1 MASPISHI
9 CTSMPAALMP
19 VFVASF
25 TAARR
30 GSNFGS
36 NATVQAQSMIRP
48 ERGTKNMNENTSKT
62 ANKDVY
68 YSMSNTAVIVKIQDE
83 RERSHIENLA
93 DCR

>member
-48 ERGTKNMNENTSKT
+48 ERRTKNMNKDTRKN
-62 ANKDVY
+62 ANKKVY
-68 YSMSNTAVIVKIQDE
+68 YNMNNTALIVKIHEE
-83 RERSHIENLA
+83 RERSHNENLA
-93 DCR
+93 DYR

>member
-48 ERGTKNMNENTSKT
+48 ERRTKNMNKDTRKNASK
-62 ANKDVY
+62 KVY
-68 YSMSNTAVIVKIQDE
+68 YNMSNTAVMVNIQKE
-83 RERSHIENLA
+83 RERSHNENLA
-93 DCR
+93 DYR

>member
-48 ERGTKNMNENTSKT
+48 ERRTKNMNKNTRKNASK
-62 ANKDVY
+62 KVY
-68 YSMSNTAVIVKIQDE
+68 YNMSNTAVMVNIQKE
-83 RERSHIENLA
+83 RERSHNENLA
-93 DCR
+93 DYR